1 MGNQSSQSETKSHS
15 KESEITSE
23 QKSTIIEQ
31 IIQLLSP
38 LCTDDQFP
46 LCIFH
51 QRTDKTSH
59 YRIIEILSSIRQ
71 SDEFPNILIKLYWND
86 RASISRDDVTKLF
99 RDCCMFDLKQAMANN
114 INQFQTNMLDNECFL
129 ALTNSIGKITN
140 LEITPEE
147 FSNWMRVQ
155 FPTLFYG
162 FEMWLRKNSVL
173 NKTSS
178 TNQEISASN
187 NSIITMNNVLN
198 PTWIWLLTYHL
209 PNLYL
214 SADNTCTNLV
224 EKMSSILHGR
234 MWDHLYDSHRDGSSL
249 NRFQHH
255 IFGYKAPIIILF
267 EISDGYLFC
276 LCCDEEFRESPKH
289 FGGIQSCLLQLKPVF
304 KVVLEGPNIIF
315 MNTKLRGVSAL
326 GLFIGRD
333 HTHTFLNI
341 DGDFFNVKHIN
352 GEGRLAA
359 IDVWGAGGT
368 KSADEQKDIRQ
379 WENKQVEK
387 SRKVKRSYEEE
398 EAILNMAG
406 IETRRAQ
413 DQF

>member
-1 MGNQSSQSETKSHS
+1 
-15 KESEITSE
+15 
-23 QKSTIIEQ
+23 
-31 IIQLLSP
+31 
-38 LCTDDQFP
+38 
-46 LCIFH
+46 
-51 QRTDKTSH
+51 
-59 YRIIEILSSIRQ
+59 LSSIRQ

-114 INQFQTNMLDNECFL
+114 INQFQTNMLDNDCFL
-129 ALTNSIGKITN
+129 ALTNSIGTITN

-173 NKTSS
+173 NKTNN

-187 NSIITMNNVLN
+187 NSIITMNNILN

-276 LCCDEEFRESPKH
+276 LCCDDEFRESPKH

-315 MNTKLRGVSAL
+315 MNTKL
-326 GLFIGRD
+326 
-333 HTHTFLNI
+333 
-341 DGDFFNVKHIN
+341 
-352 GEGRLAA
+352 
-359 IDVWGAGGT
+359 
-368 KSADEQKDIRQ
+368 
-379 WENKQVEK
+379 
-387 SRKVKRSYEEE
+387 
-398 EAILNMAG
+398 
-406 IETRRAQ
+406 
-413 DQF
+413 